1 MPSTP
6 EDLFNCMNDYILD
19 GMPCD
24 RVNEVVLK
32 EENKFGWQQRICV
45 HKDIWK
51 EVGCDVDNFYKL
63 RNAWIK
69 SFVHE
74 LNNNYEYLIEESGM
88 RLIRNIS
95 K

>member
-1 MPSTP
+1 MSGI
-6 EDLFNCMNDYILD
+6 DLLMTEHRY
-19 GMPCD
+19 
-24 RVNEVVLK
+24 
-32 EENKFGWQQRICV
+32 
-45 HKDIWK
+45 
-51 EVGCDVDNFYKL
+51 VG
-63 RNAWIK
+63 RMNAWIK